1 MKQRINHIN
10 DGYSGRKIDLPFPIW
25 VDLDQNS
32 NLVLLEIIERL
43 IKYIRE
49 NQ

>member
-1 MKQRINHIN
+1 MKQRISHIN
-10 DGYSGRKIDLPFPIW
+10 DVNSGRKIDLPFPIY
-25 VDLDQNS
+25 VDLDQKS
-32 NLVLLEIIERL
+32 ELVLLEIIERL